1 MVPSTSASSAALKP
15 VPSLRP
21 LLPPENRTKKN
32 RPQKDQKTLTAP
44 IESSKGHVSGDR
56 RRPRSRALVIRPAK
70 SSILCV
76 DMRAPPTDP
85 SPAPP
90 ARSMLKRLF
99 DRQLLRISPAERLPS
114 AAAAAGEKDEAEPS
128 SLCLDGLVRSYLE
141 DGGGAVAEKAGNGG
155 RYCNCFHGGDNSDD
169 EEGEDAAAS
178 SDVAETIKG
187 LVHCATLRERN
198 LLADVSS
205 HLERHR
211 AAGARRRDLLRLVAA
226 SLRAAGHDAAVCVSR
241 WDKSPSHLAGEHAYL
256 DVLLPAA
263 SDRGAPE
270 RVLVDVDF
278 RSAFEVAR
286 PTKAYRALLQRLPA
300 VFVGKD
306 DRLRL
311 LVAAA
316 ADAARASLR
325 KRGLHLPPW
334 RKPEY
339 MRAKWLSPYD
349 REAPPPGEAEVAGE
363 GNAAAKDTGPF
374 S

>member
-1 MVPSTSASSAALKP
+1 
-15 VPSLRP
+15 
-21 LLPPENRTKKN
+21 
-32 RPQKDQKTLTAP
+32 
-44 IESSKGHVSGDR
+44 
-56 RRPRSRALVIRPAK
+56 
-70 SSILCV
+70 
-76 DMRAPPTDP
+76 MRAATADPPT
-85 SPAPP
+85 AP

-99 DRQLLRISPAERLPS
+99 DRQLLRISPADRLPS
-114 AAAAAGEKDEAEPS
+114 AGAGEKDEAEPS
-128 SLCLDGLVRSYLE
+128 SVCLDGMVRSFME
-141 DGGGAVAEKAGNGG
+141 DGVGGEKAGHGG

-169 EEGEDAAAS
+169 EEDDEAAA

-198 LLADVSS
+198 LLADVCA

-211 AAGARRRDLLRLVAA
+211 AAGARRRDLLRLVAS

-241 WDKSPSHLAGEHAYL
+241 WDKSPSHPAGEHAYI

-263 SDRGAPE
+263 SDRGARE
-270 RVLVDVDF
+270 RVLVDADF

-286 PTKAYRALLQRLPA
+286 PTKAYRALLQCLPP

-316 ADAARASLR
+316 ADAARASLK

-349 REAPPPGEAEVAGE
+349 REAPPADAAAAGE
-363 GNAAAKDTGPF
+363 EEHGEGPGTTA
-374 S
+374 

>member
-1 MVPSTSASSAALKP
+1 MRVAAS
-15 VPSLRP
+15 
-21 LLPPENRTKKN
+21 
-32 RPQKDQKTLTAP
+32 
-44 IESSKGHVSGDR
+44 
-56 RRPRSRALVIRPAK
+56 
-70 SSILCV
+70 
-76 DMRAPPTDP
+76 DP
-85 SPAPP
+85 SPAP

-99 DRQLLRISPAERLPS
+99 DRQLLRVSPAERIP
-114 AAAAAGEKDEAEPS
+114 AAAAGVGGEKDEVEPS
-128 SLCLDGLVRSYLE
+128 SVCLDGMVRSFLE
-141 DGGGAVAEKAGNGG
+141 DGSGGFAGAGVGAEKAGHGA
-155 RYCNCFHGGDNSDD
+155 RRCNCFHGGGSSDD
-169 EEGEDAAAS
+169 DDDEDDTAAN

-198 LLADVSS
+198 LLADVCA
-205 HLERHR
+205 HAERHR
-211 AAGARRRDLLRLVAA
+211 AAGARRRELLGLVAA

-241 WDKSPSHLAGEHAYL
+241 WDKAPSHPAGEHAYV

-263 SDRGAPE
+263 SDRGARE

-286 PTKAYRALLQRLPA
+286 PTKAYRALLQRLPP

-316 ADAARASLR
+316 ADAARASLK

-334 RKPEY
+334 RKLEY

-349 REAPPPGEAEVAGE
+349 REPPPPPDEPAADEVAGE
-363 GNAAAKDTGPF
+363 ETAAA
-374 S
+374 

>member
-1 MVPSTSASSAALKP
+1 MRTAA
-15 VPSLRP
+15 
-21 LLPPENRTKKN
+21 
-32 RPQKDQKTLTAP
+32 Q
-44 IESSKGHVSGDR
+44 
-56 RRPRSRALVIRPAK
+56 
-70 SSILCV
+70 
-76 DMRAPPTDP
+76 TDP
-85 SPAPP
+85 STATPP

-114 AAAAAGEKDEAEPS
+114 SSAAGEKEEAES
-128 SLCLDGLVRSYLE
+128 VCLDGMVRSFLE
-141 DGGGAVAEKAGNGG
+141 DGGGVAPEKPGHGG

-169 EEGEDAAAS
+169 EDDEEAAAS
-178 SDVAETIKG
+178 SDAAETIKG

-198 LLADVSS
+198 LLADVCA

-211 AAGARRRDLLRLVAA
+211 ASGARRRDLLLLVAA
-226 SLRAAGHDAAVCVSR
+226 SLRAAGRDAAVCVSH
-241 WDKSPSHLAGEHAYL
+241 WDKSAAHPAGEHAYI

-263 SDRGAPE
+263 SDRGPRE

-278 RSAFEVAR
+278 RAAFEVAR

-300 VFVGKD
+300 VFVGKE

-316 ADAARASLR
+316 ADAARASLK

-349 REAPPPGEAEVAGE
+349 REEAAPLPDESPAADDEVQTA
-363 GNAAAKDTGPF
+363 
-374 S
+374 

>member
-1 MVPSTSASSAALKP
+1 MIQLGPFISSFRGDMRAAP
-15 VPSLRP
+15 TD
-21 LLPPENRTKKN
+21 PP
-32 RPQKDQKTLTAP
+32 TA
-44 IESSKGHVSGDR
+44 
-56 RRPRSRALVIRPAK
+56 PAK
-70 SSILCV
+70 S
-76 DMRAPPTDP
+76 
-85 SPAPP
+85 
-90 ARSMLKRLF
+90 MLRRLF

-114 AAAAAGEKDEAEPS
+114 AGAGEKDEAEPS
-128 SLCLDGLVRSYLE
+128 SVCLDGMVRSFME
-141 DGGGAVAEKAGNGG
+141 DDVGSEKAAHGG

-169 EEGEDAAAS
+169 EEDDEAAAAA

-198 LLADVSS
+198 LLADVCA

-211 AAGARRRDLLRLVAA
+211 EAGARRRDLLRLVAS
-226 SLRAAGHDAAVCVSR
+226 SLRGAGHDASVCVSR
-241 WDKSPSHLAGEHAYL
+241 WDKSPSHPVGEHAYI

-263 SDRGAPE
+263 SDRGARE

-316 ADAARASLR
+316 ADAARASLK

-339 MRAKWLSPYD
+339 MRAKWLSPYH
-349 REAPPPGEAEVAGE
+349 REAPVAEEAASASADEDDGDGPGTGT
-363 GNAAAKDTGPF
+363 AA
-374 S
+374 

>member
-1 MVPSTSASSAALKP
+1 
-15 VPSLRP
+15 
-21 LLPPENRTKKN
+21 
-32 RPQKDQKTLTAP
+32 
-44 IESSKGHVSGDR
+44 
-56 RRPRSRALVIRPAK
+56 
-70 SSILCV
+70 
-76 DMRAPPTDP
+76 MRAATTDP
-85 SPAPP
+85 SPATPAPAP

-114 AAAAAGEKDEAEPS
+114 AAAAGEKDEAE
-128 SLCLDGLVRSYLE
+128 SLCLDGMVRSFLE
-141 DGGGAVAEKAGNGG
+141 DGGGAVTEKPGHGG

-169 EEGEDAAAS
+169 EEDEDAAAAAAS

-198 LLADVSS
+198 LLADACA

-211 AAGARRRDLLRLVAA
+211 AAGARRRELLRLVAA

-241 WDKSPSHLAGEHAYL
+241 WDKSPSHPAGEHAYL

-263 SDRGAPE
+263 SDRGARE

-286 PTKAYRALLQRLPA
+286 PTKAYRALLQRLPP

-316 ADAARASLR
+316 ADAARASLK

-349 REAPPPGEAEVAGE
+349 REPPPPPDGEAEVAGE
-363 GNAAAKDTGPF
+363 GNAAAA
-374 S
+374 

>member
-1 MVPSTSASSAALKP
+1 
-15 VPSLRP
+15 
-21 LLPPENRTKKN
+21 
-32 RPQKDQKTLTAP
+32 
-44 IESSKGHVSGDR
+44 
-56 RRPRSRALVIRPAK
+56 
-70 SSILCV
+70 
-76 DMRAPPTDP
+76 MRAAATD
-85 SPAPP
+85 PP

-99 DRQLLRISPAERLPS
+99 DRQLLRISPADRLPS
-114 AAAAAGEKDEAEPS
+114 ADAGEKDDAEPS
-128 SLCLDGLVRSYLE
+128 SVCLDGMVRSFME
-141 DGGGAVAEKAGNGG
+141 DGVGGGDKAGHGG

-169 EEGEDAAAS
+169 EEDDEAAAA

-198 LLADVSS
+198 LLADVCA

-211 AAGARRRDLLRLVAA
+211 AAGARRRDLLRLVAS

-241 WDKSPSHLAGEHAYL
+241 WDKSPSHPAGEHAYI

-263 SDRGAPE
+263 SDRGACE
-270 RVLVDVDF
+270 RVLVDADF

-286 PTKAYRALLQRLPA
+286 PTKAYRALLQRLPP

-316 ADAARASLR
+316 AAAARASLR

-339 MRAKWLSPYD
+339 MRAKWLSPYE
-349 REAPPPGEAEVAGE
+349 REAPPADAAAGE
-363 GNAAAKDTGPF
+363 EKDDGEGPGTGTGTAA
-374 S
+374 